1 MQQIIVKSGKTILE
15 NVPTPKSLSGTILV
29 KVAYS
34 CISQGTEISGIKTS
48 GKNKIER
55 ITSIIKD
62 KPQDIQEAID
72 NYKVQVFS
80 S

>member
-1 MQQIIVKSGKTILE
+1 MNFYQT
-15 NVPTPKSLSGTILV
+15 PTPNTQHPIPNQIVGKS
-29 KVAYS
+29 KN
-34 CISQGTEISGIKTS
+34 TES